1 VADDIL
7 LPVPEAVYATYVVP
21 TSRPPSD
28 AIAAVRQYLAS
39 SVDDHLRDL
48 VQQLLDAP
56 MCQISVI
63 RASDAPAL
71 PVDLFRIFGASS
83 GEVESAASASH
94 MVVVQLASPPGWPP
108 AHEWVA
114 RIIAAGIAVACDA
127 PIIDTFVPKIT
138 SREKLER
145 TYPDDRGEMR
155 IAQWVLIPQSAGEEG
170 LWLTTKGLGRFG
182 LPELQAAN
190 VPPQLGGQIA
200 GAMSGLAQ
208 ALLNWWVDA
217 IGRDEPPAFVRLPQ
231 LFEFGHED
239 VSAAHGRDGDPSA
252 ARVSVRLELD
262 PSQPSEDTFLAILPP
277 VDFSASTGDFFARL
291 CQDLFG
297 SSPDDVRQSRQR
309 DAMERAIAT
318 AMSTID
324 DVRTRFVQRK
334 LGLDQRLLVKF
345 RLSVPGG
352 NEYPWLF
359 VNSWNSPEQIHGTNG
374 NDAVRDPSVRVG
386 RPLVIAASDVID
398 WAILTEAGGIVEGGW
413 TNDVLAE

>member
-1 VADDIL
+1 MADDIV

-28 AIAAVRQYLAS
+28 PIAAVRPYLAA
-39 SVDDHLRDL
+39 SVDQDLRDL

-71 PVDLFRIFGASS
+71 PVDLFRIFGASP
-83 GEVESAASASH
+83 GELDSAASASH
-94 MVVVQLASPPGWPP
+94 MVVVQVASPPGWPP
-108 AHEWVA
+108 LHEWVA
-114 RIIAAGIAVACDA
+114 RIIAAGIAVASEA
-127 PIIDTFVPKIT
+127 PIIDTFVPKLT
-138 SREKLER
+138 SSERLER
-145 TYPDDRGEMR
+145 TYPDGHGEMR
-155 IAQWVLIPQSAGEEG
+155 IAQWVLIPQSAGDEG

-190 VPPQLGGQIA
+190 VPPQLGGQMA
-200 GAMSGLAQ
+200 GAMTGLAQ
-208 ALLNWWVDA
+208 ALMQWWIDA
-217 IGRDEPPAFVRLPQ
+217 IGRGEPPAFVQLPQ
-231 LFEFGHED
+231 LFEFVHAD
-239 VSAAHGRDGDPSA
+239 VRAAYGRDDEPSA

-262 PSQPSEDTFLAILPP
+262 PSSPSEDTFLSILPP
-277 VDFSASTGDFFARL
+277 LHFPASMGEFFAGL
-291 CQDLFG
+291 CRDLFG
-297 SSPDDVRQSRQR
+297 SAPDELRQSRQH

-318 AMSTID
+318 ALSTID
-324 DVRTRFVQRK
+324 DVRARFVRGE
-334 LGLDQRLLVKF
+334 LDLDQRLLVKF

-359 VNSWNSPEQIHGTNG
+359 VNSWNSPEQIHGTSG

-386 RPLVIAASDVID
+386 RPLVVAASDVID
-398 WAILTEAGGIVEGGW
+398 WAIWTETGGIVEGGW

>member
-1 VADDIL
+1 VADDIV

-28 AIAAVRQYLAS
+28 VIAAVSHYLAS
-39 SVDDHLRDL
+39 SVDDNLRDL
-48 VQQLLDAP
+48 VQPLLDTP
-56 MCQISVI
+56 VCQISVI

-71 PVDLFRIFGASS
+71 PDDLFRIFGAAPD
-83 GEVESAASASH
+83 EVESASTATH

-127 PIIDTFVPKIT
+127 PIIDTFVPRLT
-138 SREKLER
+138 SSEKLER

-190 VPPQLGGQIA
+190 VPPQLGGQMA

-208 ALLNWWVDA
+208 ALLNWWIDA
-217 IGRDEPPAFVRLPQ
+217 IGRDEPPAFVQLPQ
-231 LFEFGHED
+231 LFDFSHED
-239 VSAAHGRDGDPSA
+239 VSAAYGRSDAPPA

-262 PSQPSEDTFLAILPP
+262 PSQPSEDAFLSILPP
-277 VDFSASTGDFFARL
+277 PDFPASTGEFFARL

-297 SSPDDVRQSRQR
+297 SSPDEVRQSHQR

-324 DVRTRFVQRK
+324 DVRSRFVQQK

-359 VNSWNSPEQIHGTNG
+359 VNSWNSPDQIHGTSG

-398 WAILTEAGGIVEGGW
+398 WAIWTEADGIVEGGW
-413 TNDVLAE
+413 TNDVLPE

>member
-1 VADDIL
+1 VADDIV

-39 SVDDHLRDL
+39 SVDDNLRDL
-48 VQQLLDAP
+48 VEQLIDAP

-71 PVDLFRIFGASS
+71 PVDLFRIFGASP
-83 GEVESAASASH
+83 VEMDSAASASH
-94 MVVVQLASPPGWPP
+94 LVVVQLASRPGWPP

-114 RIIAAGIAVACDA
+114 RIIAAGVAVACDA
-127 PIIDTFVPKIT
+127 QIIDTFVPRLT
-138 SREKLER
+138 SSEKLER

-190 VPPQLGGQIA
+190 VPPQLGGQVA
-200 GAMSGLAQ
+200 GAMTGLAQ
-208 ALLNWWVDA
+208 ALLNWWIDA
-217 IGRDEPPAFVRLPQ
+217 IGRDEVPTFVQLPR
-231 LFEFGHED
+231 LFEFGHHD
-239 VSAAHGRDGDPSA
+239 VSAAYGRDDEPSA
-252 ARVSVRLELD
+252 ARASVRLELD
-262 PSQPSEDTFLAILPP
+262 PSQPSEDTFLSILPP
-277 VDFSASTGDFFARL
+277 LDFPASTGEFFAGL
-291 CQDLFG
+291 CQHLFG
-297 SSPDDVRQSRQR
+297 SAPDDVRQSRQR

-318 AMSTID
+318 AVSTMD
-324 DVRTRFVQRK
+324 GVRSRFVQRE

-359 VNSWNSPEQIHGTNG
+359 VNSWNSPEQIHGTSG

-386 RPLVIAASDVID
+386 KPLVIAASDVID
-398 WAILTEAGGIVEGGW
+398 WAIWTESDGIVEGGW
-413 TNDVLAE
+413 TNDVSAE